1 MNKVMR
7 KVVILVAMLAMTFGV
22 PYVTNATLVVDQQ
35 NVIVTSG
42 SGWDSVELFQLTS
55 NSFDEYAQTFTV
67 GVGGTL
73 SRVDVEAY
81 HTLDTG
87 GPMIVEIWD
96 MTAGGLPDPSVS
108 LASWSISDVNS
119 SLAPG
124 SFVSH
129 DLGAEAF
136 TVLPGEIYAIVFYS
150 SISNMY
156 PVQGRRLV
164 SGTTDTYAG
173 GSSFY
178 RTIDSGYNGLT
189 NFASGSVDYGFRTFV
204 EVITTPEP
212 ATLLLLGL
220 GLLGLAGVRRFT
232 KSIL

>member
-1 MNKVMR
+1 MNKVMC
-7 KVVILVAMLAMTFGV
+7 KVVILVAMLAMIFGF

-35 NVIVTSG
+35 NVIDASG
-42 SGWDSVELFQLTS
+42 SGWDHVELFQLTT

-81 HTLDTG
+81 HTPDTG

-96 MTAGGLPDPSVS
+96 TTAGGLPDPSAS

-119 SLAPG
+119 SLTPG
-124 SFVSH
+124 SFVSY

-150 SISNMY
+150 SISNSY

-164 SGTTDTYAG
+164 SGTTDTYSG

-189 NFASGSVDYGFRTFV
+189 SFASGSVDYGFRTFV
-204 EVITTPEP
+204 DVIATPNP
-212 ATLLLLGL
+212 PPCSFSGL
-220 GLLGLAGVRRFT
+220 D
-232 KSIL
+232 